1 MSTDT
6 AERELVARAAAGDD
20 LAFEELVGQ
29 HRTRLWSLCLRLTGN
44 AHDAEDA
51 LQDCLIAA
59 WQHLGTFRQES
70 RFGTWLYRIAA
81 NASLAVIRRR
91 RDTPYDPVD
100 LPEDEGPRDPGVVVT
115 DREVVRGAIA
125 ALPEP
130 FRVALVLREIGDLS
144 YEEIAVHQGIPVQT
158 VKSRLNRARSAVLN
172 GLRSADPPERVS
184 GPQAVGTLSG
194 RVDQ

>member
-1 MSTDT
+1 MTTMSTDP
-6 AERELVARAAAGDD
+6 AERELVARAAVGDD

-29 HRTRLWSLCLRLTGN
+29 HRRRLWSVCLRLTGN
-44 AHDAEDA
+44 AQDAEDA
-51 LQDCLIAA
+51 LQDCLVAA
-59 WQHLGTFRQES
+59 WQHLETFRQES

-81 NASLAVIRRR
+81 NAALAVVRRR

-100 LPEDEGPRDPGVVVT
+100 LPEGDGPRDPGVQVT
-115 DREVVRGAIA
+115 DRELVRGAIA

-172 GLRSADPPERVS
+172 DLRSADQRERVG
-184 GPQAVGTLSG
+184 GP
-194 RVDQ
+194 